1 MKIELHH
8 LIKKFGEKT
17 AVDIPELFLSSGGIT
32 GLAGNNGAGK
42 TTLFRLLLDLV
53 KRDEGDISLSF
64 MTASGIQTIDPDKSE
79 DWKSYTGAY
88 IDDGFLIDFLMP
100 EEYFEFIAKVD
111 DIPQEIL
118 RQRLDQFS
126 AFMNGEIM
134 DQKKLLRDFSAGNK
148 QKIGIIGAMLN
159 TPQLLILD
167 EPFNF
172 LDPSSQYHL
181 KQLLENYARETQATI
196 LLSSHN
202 LQHITEISDRILL
215 MENGHILKDIPNE
228 NGSANE
234 ELDDYFKI

>member
-181 KQLLENYARETQATI
+181 KQLLENYGRETQATI

>member
-53 KRDEGDISLSF
+53 KRDSGDISLSF

-181 KQLLENYARETQATI
+181 KQLLENYSRETKATI

-215 MENGHILKDIPNE
+215 MENGHILKDIPND

>member
-1 MKIELHH
+1 
-8 LIKKFGEKT
+8 
-17 AVDIPELFLSSGGIT
+17 
-32 GLAGNNGAGK
+32 
-42 TTLFRLLLDLV
+42 
-53 KRDEGDISLSF
+53 
-64 MTASGIQTIDPDKSE
+64 
-79 DWKSYTGAY
+79 
-88 IDDGFLIDFLMP
+88 
-100 EEYFEFIAKVD
+100 
-111 DIPQEIL
+111 
-118 RQRLDQFS
+118 
-126 AFMNGEIM
+126 MNGEIM

-181 KQLLENYARETQATI
+181 KQLLENYSRETKATI